1 MAGSSTLNR
10 FYVLLLALA
19 VGGGGLLY
27 WQAQHRSA
35 SIPKNVVVS
44 LADTAGFGGYYLGD
58 STAPVMITEYA
69 DFECPACQTFDVVQF
84 PDVRRQLIDTG
95 KLRWRYRDFPLDN
108 VHPFARVVAHA
119 AACVNDQGRYWE
131 FHSLLY
137 QGQATWSRQSDPSS
151 SFRDYAKQV
160 GADVTAYDAC
170 MKSAKYA
177 GRIQASYDEGIRAGV
192 SSTPSF
198 VIGGK
203 LYEGVQMSDAI
214 KKVVDSLAAAAA
226 TPR

>member
-1 MAGSSTLNR
+1 MAGSSALNR
-10 FYVLLLALA
+10 FYLLLLVLA
-19 VGGGGLLY
+19 VGGGGLLF
-27 WQAQHRSA
+27 WQTQHRAA
-35 SIPKNVVVS
+35 SIPKNVVVTV
-44 LADTAGFGGYYLGD
+44 ADTAGFQGYMLGD
-58 STAPVMITEYA
+58 SAAPVVITEYA
-69 DFECPACQTFDVVQF
+69 DFQCPACQTFDVVQF

-131 FHSLLY
+131 FHSMLY
-137 QGQATWSRQSDPSS
+137 QGQGTWSRQSDPSDT
-151 SFRDYAKQV
+151 FRGYVKQV
-160 GADVTAYDAC
+160 GADVSAYDAC

-198 VIGGK
+198 VIGGR
-203 LYEGVQMSDAI
+203 LYEGVQMSDAL
-214 KKVVDSLAAAAA
+214 KTVVDSLAAAAA
-226 TPR
+226 ATR